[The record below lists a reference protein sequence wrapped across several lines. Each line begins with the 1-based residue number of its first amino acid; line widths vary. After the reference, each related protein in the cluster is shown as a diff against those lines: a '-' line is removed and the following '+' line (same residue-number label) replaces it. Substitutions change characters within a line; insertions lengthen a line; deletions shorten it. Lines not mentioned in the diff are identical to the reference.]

1 MAYALGAVRA
11 LMVRTAHSVNGSHG
25 TRKGALM
32 RYYVEYTAET
42 NGTRVISARWVD
54 LIEGYTT
61 FSDIPSIIEAS
72 TGHKA
77 IVVLTATLKD

>member
-1 MAYALGAVRA
+1 
-11 LMVRTAHSVNGSHG
+11 
-25 TRKGALM
+25 M